1 MTKSYTKTGDDGN
14 SSFGDGSRHP
24 KSHIVFE
31 AVGTLDELSS
41 TIGIAKAKLGQDEQL
56 SEIQRDLLEAGA
68 IVSEYYGNSKTQ
80 EFESRTKKIEGWID
94 EIDQKLPELKNFILP
109 GGCPAAAY
117 LHHARTV
124 TRRAERRV
132 QEIRNEGLKPV
143 LIYINRLSSYFFA
156 RARYENLK
164 SGIQEKEWK

>member
-1 MTKSYTKTGDDGN
+1 MGKSYTKNGDDGN

-31 AVGTLDELSS
+31 AIGTIDELSS

-56 SEIQRDLLEAGA
+56 SNIQKDLFEAGS
-68 IVSEYYGNSKTQ
+68 IISGYYKPAKAQ
-80 EFESRTKKIEGWID
+80 EFEGRLKKVERWID
-94 EIDQKLPELKNFILP
+94 DIDGQLPELNNFILA

-132 QEIRNEGLKPV
+132 QEIEEADFKPV
-143 LIYINRLSSYFFA
+143 LVYLNRLSSYFFV
-156 RARYENLK
+156 RARLENIK
-164 SGIQEKEWK
+164 CGILEKEWK